1 VSSGTSDRKAKRPA
15 PVRAPNQKPAAQ
27 FPRRNALGRVDS
39 AAELI
44 GAVVLFV
51 AVGTILV
58 AAVDGIATLA
68 GRGSFGR
75 VPGWPA
81 AILAVWMFVEEFRA
95 WRIGPA
101 RIGLALVGAALGVF
115 GGGLLASFLD
125 SLQPLLQGAI
135 AALLACLIYAT
146 LWFYGIRLLAD
157 RSPER

>member
-1 VSSGTSDRKAKRPA
+1 MTSCTNMTLRSRWPSAVPSRSRSGREVMSSGTSDRKAKRSGTVGQP
-15 PVRAPNQKPAAQ
+15 RQRPAAQ

-39 AAELI
+39 AAELM

-51 AVGTILV
+51 ALGTILV

-81 AILAVWMFVEEFRA
+81 AILAVWMFIEEFRA

-101 RIGLALVGAALGVF
+101 RIGIALVSAAL
-115 GGGLLASFLD
+115 
-125 SLQPLLQGAI
+125 
-135 AALLACLIYAT
+135 
-146 LWFYGIRLLAD
+146 
-157 RSPER
+157 